1 MSENSKEINISNND
15 PYVIKHDDGSYTI
28 YSGLPEFGY
37 ELLSVIPLAWH
48 LHQKGL
54 LRRTISGYDTKALYW
69 FSPQHDELDEPRSW
83 DNVEKLLKARFPNIA
98 IHCKQLDWSLFAPPP
113 YKDHYQSSAIQF
125 AKPTL
130 IISNRINSEWNG
142 EPINFLDVGTLNN
155 IFALLRE
162 KYQIIY
168 LETSHFSTKYEDHS
182 EFDRSSNRMK
192 GLNLSGVITFSE
204 LLKQYP
210 GTSINE
216 LQCRLYAGCEKFISS
231 NGGLGI
237 LASYFGGENVI
248 FSKKCH
254 ELNPDINSFYGWY
267 PRLSGATISVARSE
281 PELLERIHDK
291 WVDDLPLFNILIR
304 TSGRPNYFHDCIT
317 SIIDQDYKNVN
328 IIVGYDDPASEKY
341 IQKFPCLR
349 IPLQRWDKEVPTQPA
364 GEQYGIWFPF
374 NEYFNYLLP
383 YAKQGYVVYL
393 DDDDCFVDSS
403 ALSKLAE
410 TIKRQRADAVFWRVQ
425 FPNRLVPSE
434 KNWLKKMPVCRD
446 VSTIGYAHSVVIRP
460 SWEPWK
466 RGDFRVAD
474 FVHRTAVNPVWF
486 DAVLTGLQR
495 IVEDGYGKRDDKPT
509 VDMPSVPSVTV
520 VIPAFKATDYLE
532 DCLDSVLAQRSDILS
547 LQVLVGIDACLETL
561 QMIKKLSIK
570 YGSSVQFWR
579 SKQNVGSYIIKNS
592 LLRKMS
598 RRDGLVLFF
607 DSDDLMPKGLLKDY
621 LNRYLDFKR
630 KNECC
635 VGIRINLINFP
646 VMPFFRDDES
656 KVRLVDNRIVEKIIS
671 SGSDSFY
678 GRFGRE
684 LAAFHTLKYRYRP
697 RHHDLKV
704 LCEPAHGILL
714 IEMKALEAVGAYNKE
729 RVLMDDDLIARLK
742 SAEYKILVDPD
753 ASWFVRRV
761 NDQLITMSA
770 ETDLGTSYQAKIK
783 QKYAEHLAA
792 GIVKASWHAVEL
804 RPVL

>member
-1 MSENSKEINISNND
+1 MPENSKEINISNID
-15 PYVIKHDDGSYTI
+15 PYVTKHDDGSYTI

-37 ELLSVIPLAWH
+37 ELLSAIPLAWY
-48 LHQKGL
+48 LHQRGL

-69 FSPQHDELDEPRSW
+69 FSPHHDELDEPRSYN
-83 DNVEKLLKARFPNIA
+83 NVKKLQQAEFPNIE
-98 IHCKQLDWSLFAPPP
+98 IHRKQLDWSFFASPP
-113 YKDHYQSSAIQF
+113 YRNHYQSSAIRF
-125 AKPTL
+125 VKPTL

-142 EPINFLDVGTLNN
+142 EPINFLNVDTLNN

-162 KYQIIY
+162 KYQIVY

-182 EFDRSSNRMK
+182 EFDRSSNRMQ

-204 LLKQYP
+204 LLKQHS
-210 GTSINE
+210 GTSTNE

-281 PELLERIHDK
+281 NELLGRIHDK
-291 WVDDLPLFNILIR
+291 WVDDLPLFNVLIR

-328 IIVGYDDPASEKY
+328 IIVGYDDPESEKY

-349 IPLQRWDKEVPTQPA
+349 IPLQRWDGEMPIQPV

-374 NEYFNYLLP
+374 NEYFNCLLP
-383 YAKQGYVVYL
+383 YVRQGYVLYL

-410 TIKRQRADAVFWRVQ
+410 IIKRQRTDAVFWRVQ

-446 VSTIGYAHSVVIRP
+446 ISTIGYAHSAEIHPV
-460 SWEPWK
+460 WEPWK
-466 RGDFRVAD
+466 RGDFRVAN
-474 FVHRTAVNPVWF
+474 FVHRTAANPVWF

-509 VDMPSVPSVTV
+509 VDMPSDPSVTV

-532 DCLDSVLAQRSDILS
+532 DCLDSVLAQRSDVLS
-547 LQVLVGIDACLETL
+547 LQVLVGIDACPET
-561 QMIKKLSIK
+561 QQIAKKLSIK

-579 SKQNVGSYIIKNS
+579 STKNVGSYVMKNS
-592 LLRKMS
+592 LLRKIP

-621 LNRYLDFKR
+621 LNRYLKFKQ
-630 KNECC
+630 EDDCC
-635 VGIRINLINFP
+635 VGVRVNLIDFP
-646 VMPFFRDDES
+646 IVPFFNANKGE
-656 KVRLVDNRIVEKIIS
+656 VRLVDNQIIKKIIS
-671 SGSDSFY
+671 LGSDSFY

-697 RHHDLKV
+697 KHHDLKV
-704 LCEPAHGILL
+704 LCEPAHGIIL

-729 RVLMDDDLIARLK
+729 RVSMDADLIARLK
-742 SAEYKILVDPD
+742 NVGYKILVDPD

-761 NDQLITMSA
+761 SDQSMSMST
-770 ETDLGTSYQAKIK
+770 ETGLGTSYRAKIK
-783 QKYAEHLAA
+783 QEYAKYLEK
-792 GIVKASWHAVEL
+792 GIVKADWHAVEL
-804 RPVL
+804 RQLL